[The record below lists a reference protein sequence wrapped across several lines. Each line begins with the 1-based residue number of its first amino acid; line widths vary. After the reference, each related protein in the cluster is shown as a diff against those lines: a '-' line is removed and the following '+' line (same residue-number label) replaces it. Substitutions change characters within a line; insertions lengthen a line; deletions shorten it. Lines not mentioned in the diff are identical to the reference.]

1 MQDASYTALQNFL
14 HAEFQLMLAHGEEDL
29 QQKLASKINDLIQK
43 DFSSLINILYRIDVD
58 EIKLKQALESS
69 PNEDAGDIIAK
80 IIIDRQMQKIRLR
93 KPFTKKADSD
103 NEEKW

>member
-1 MQDASYTALQNFL
+1 MQDASYPALHNFL
-14 HAEFQLMLAHGEEDL
+14 HAEFQLMRGHGEEDL

-43 DFSSLINILYRIDVD
+43 DFPSLINILYRIDVD
-58 EIKLKQALESS
+58 EVKLKQALESS

-80 IIIDRQMQKIRLR
+80 IIIDRQMQKIQMQ